1 MRMFHMARH
10 AIAAQLIGLVAVS
23 LAIAQQQLPSRQ
35 LQPQQQPLPQ
45 QLPVQP
51 AVVPQ
56 VPAVPVAPEGFVLNA
71 LQQAQLDQ
79 VLSAWQTES
88 AKVTTFKCSFERWE
102 YDVAFGPANQD
113 IPLNKNRGELSY
125 QQPDK
130 GSFQITE
137 IRTFQAQPIPPGTQ
151 PPAQLKGDWITKPDA
166 IGEHY
171 VCDGKSVYEYRPDQ
185 KQLVE
190 RPIPPQLQGKAIVD
204 GPLPF
209 LFGAEAAKMKA
220 RYWLRIDQ
228 QQNQDPN
235 QIWII
240 ALPKF
245 QQQAADFSEIRVIL
259 DRQRLLPAYMQ
270 VQMPNRSRHVYI
282 FDLKNASINNPL
294 ARLQALFAR
303 PRVPS
308 GWQLVVENVPVAEA
322 PQPQKP
328 APR

>member
-1 MRMFHMARH
+1 MRMFHITRQAL
-10 AIAAQLIGLVAVS
+10 AVSLIGLVAAS

-35 LQPQQQPLPQ
+35 TQPQQQPLPQ
-45 QLPVQP
+45 PPSPQQ
-51 AVVPQ
+51 AVAAPQ
-56 VPAVPVAPEGFVLNA
+56 APVAAAAPDGFNLNT

-79 VLSAWQTES
+79 VLGAWQTES
-88 AKVTTFKCSFERWE
+88 AKINSFKCSFERWE
-102 YDVAFGPANQD
+102 YDVAFGPANQN

-137 IRTFQAQPIPPGTQ
+137 IRTFQAEAVPAGQQ
-151 PPAQLKGDWITKPDA
+151 PPAQQKGDWVAKPDA

-171 VCDGKSVYEYRPDQ
+171 VCDGKSVYEYRHDQ

-209 LFGAEAAKMKA
+209 LFGAEAEKMKA
-220 RYWLRIDQ
+220 RYWMVVQPQD
-228 QQNQDPN
+228 NQE
-235 QIWII
+235 QIWLR
-240 ALPKF
+240 AKPRF
-245 QQQAADFSEIRVIL
+245 QEQAADLSEVRVIL
-259 DRQRLLPAYMQ
+259 DRQRLLPAFMQ
-270 VQMPNRSRHVYI
+270 VQMPNGSRHVYI
-282 FDLKNASINNPL
+282 FDLTNASVNSPL

-308 GWQLVVENVPVAEA
+308 GYKLVVENMPVAEA
-322 PQPQKP
+322 PQPGQQ